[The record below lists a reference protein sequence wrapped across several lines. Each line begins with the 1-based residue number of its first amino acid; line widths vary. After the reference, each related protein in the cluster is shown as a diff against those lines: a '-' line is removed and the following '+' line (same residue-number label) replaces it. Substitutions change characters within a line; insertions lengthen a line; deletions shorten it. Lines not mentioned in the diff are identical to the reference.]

1 MKSADIRQKFLDYFA
16 SKKHAVVASSSL
28 VPHNDSTLLFTNA
41 GMVQFK
47 NLFLGSETSD
57 YTRAV
62 STQCCVRAGGKH
74 NDLDNVGYTARHHT
88 FFEMLGN
95 FSFGDYFKEEAITMA
110 WDFITNEL
118 NIPRER
124 LTVTVHHSDKE
135 SENIWIK
142 KIGVPNERVI
152 QCGDN
157 DNFWSMGETGPC
169 GPCTEIFYDHGSD
182 IPGGPPGSSQSDGD
196 RYIEIWNIV
205 FMQYNRTIEGQ
216 LTPLPK
222 PSVDTGM
229 GLERL
234 SAVMQGVHNN
244 YETDLFKEI
253 INAAQEMLPNAYQA
267 RDKNEE
273 LSSLRV
279 IADHIRSTTFLIK
292 DNITP
297 SNEGRGYVLRRIIRR
312 ALRHGHKLNMPNHFF
327 SRLVSVVI
335 KIMGDAYPDLKKAEH
350 TIESTLY
357 REEDAFGLTLN
368 QGMKLLEKEL
378 LSIDG
383 TTIPGDIIFK
393 LYDTYGFPVDLTA
406 DIARERL
413 LQLDEIGYKKCMSE
427 QQERSRQSSK
437 FDIDYNQNEK
447 NMEILRD
454 KSSTF
459 LEVLQGEIDAEII
472 AYIRG
477 AKDIVVLDKTSF
489 YPEGG
494 GQVGDTGDIIGS
506 TFVFHVENTT
516 KEANIILHHG
526 YVSQGN
532 TTISI
537 PTKVTARIDIERR
550 KATMRHHSAT
560 HLLHQALE
568 ETLGQHVQQKGSLV
582 SHDRLRFDFSHPE
595 AVTKDQLRKIE
606 IAVNNRI
613 MENNVVSIQQMACE
627 DAKAAG
633 AKALFNEKY
642 GDIVRTVTMGTSFE
656 LCGGTH
662 VSRTGDIG
670 AFKIIREGAIASG
683 IRRIEALAG
692 PLAWEAIYH
701 QENDTEVQ
709 KNFAVIKQ
717 RELEKAIEHLKEKMI
732 VDKVDRL
739 ATQAKKIKDI
749 NVLAINLGDADAKT
763 LNSAINALKTKLEN
777 AVIVLASRHEDS
789 ACVAASVSS
798 NLHHKIKAGDL
809 IKHLLP
815 TIDGKGGGKA
825 DSAQA
830 GGKLP
835 EKITDMLTLIEPW
848 INEHWS

>member
-1 MKSADIRQKFLDYFA
+1 
-16 SKKHAVVASSSL
+16 
-28 VPHNDSTLLFTNA
+28 PHSDPTLLFTNA

-47 NLFLGSETSD
+47 HFFLGSETSD

-62 STQCCVRAGGKH
+62 SAQCCVRAGGKH

-118 NIPRER
+118 NIPRDR
-124 LTVTVHHSDKE
+124 LTVTVHHSDQE

-142 KIGVPNERVI
+142 KIGIPKERVI

-169 GPCTEIFYDHGSD
+169 GPCTEIFYDHGAD
-182 IPGGPPGSSQSDGD
+182 IPGGAPGSSESDGD

-205 FMQYNRTIEGQ
+205 FMQYNRTIDGH
-216 LTPLPK
+216 LHPLPM

-253 INAAQEMLPNAYQA
+253 IHTAEQMLPHTEQA
-267 RDKNEE
+267 RDKNEH

-312 ALRHGHKLNMPNHFF
+312 ALRHGHKLNMPIHFF
-327 SRLVSVVI
+327 SRLVPVVI
-335 KIMGDAYPDLKKAEH
+335 KIMGGAYPDLKKAEH
-350 TIESTLY
+350 AIESTLY
-357 REEDAFGLTLN
+357 REEDAFSLTLN

-378 LSIDG
+378 LSIHG
-383 TTIPGDIIFK
+383 TVIPGDIIFK
-393 LYDTYGFPVDLTA
+393 LYDTYGFPIDLTA

-413 LQLDEIGYKKCMSE
+413 LQLDEIGYKKCMAE

-437 FDIDYNQNEK
+437 FDIDYNQNEQQ
-447 NMEILRD
+447 MEILRD

-459 LEVLQGEIDAEII
+459 LEVTHGETEAQII
-472 AYIRG
+472 AYIPG
-477 AKDIVVLDKTSF
+477 EKDILVLDKTPF

-494 GQVGDTGDIIGS
+494 GQVGDAGEIIGP
-506 TFVFHVENTT
+506 TFIFHVENTT
-516 KEANIILHHG
+516 READVILHHG

-532 TTISI
+532 TAISI
-537 PTKVTARIDIERR
+537 PTKVIARIDIERR

-560 HLLHQALE
+560 HLLHHTLQE
-568 ETLGQHVQQKGSLV
+568 ILGQHVQQKGSLV
-582 SHDRLRFDFSHPE
+582 SHDRLRFDFSHTE
-595 AVTKDQLRKIE
+595 AVTKDQLRNIE
-606 IAVNNRI
+606 ITVNSRI
-613 MENNVVSIQQMACE
+613 MENSVVSIQAMACDE
-627 DAKAAG
+627 AKAAG

-670 AFKIIREGAIASG
+670 AFKIIREGGIASG

-692 PLAWEAIYH
+692 PLAWGS
-701 QENDTEVQ
+701 
-709 KNFAVIKQ
+709 
-717 RELEKAIEHLKEKMI
+717 HLSPRK
-732 VDKVDRL
+732 
-739 ATQAKKIKDI
+739 
-749 NVLAINLGDADAKT
+749 
-763 LNSAINALKTKLEN
+763 
-777 AVIVLASRHEDS
+777 
-789 ACVAASVSS
+789 
-798 NLHHKIKAGDL
+798 
-809 IKHLLP
+809 
-815 TIDGKGGGKA
+815 
-825 DSAQA
+825 
-830 GGKLP
+830 
-835 EKITDMLTLIEPW
+835 
-848 INEHWS
+848 

>member
-1 MKSADIRQKFLDYFA
+1 MKSADIREKFLTYFT
-16 SKKHAVVASSSL
+16 SKKHTPIASSSL

-47 NLFLGSETSD
+47 NLFLGLETAD

-62 STQCCVRAGGKH
+62 SAQCCVRAGGKH

-95 FSFGDYFKEEAITMA
+95 FSFGDYFKEEAIVMA

-118 NIPRER
+118 NISRDR
-124 LTVTVHHSDKE
+124 LTVTVHYSDKE
-135 SENIWIK
+135 SENIWIY
-142 KIGVPNERVI
+142 KIGIPKERVI

-253 INAAQEMLPNAYQA
+253 INAAQEMLPNAHQA

-279 IADHIRSTTFLIK
+279 IADHIRSATFLIK

-335 KIMGDAYPDLKKAEH
+335 KIMSEAYPDLKKTQH
-350 TIESTLY
+350 RIESTIY
-357 REEDAFGLTLN
+357 REEDAFGSTLT
-368 QGMKLLEKEL
+368 QGIKLLDKEL

-413 LQLDEIGYKKCMSE
+413 LQLDEIGYKKCMAE
-427 QQERSRQSSK
+427 QQDRSRQSSK
-437 FDIDYNQNEK
+437 FDIDYNQNEQH
-447 NMEILRD
+447 MEILRD
-454 KSSTF
+454 KRSNF
-459 LEVLQGEIDAEII
+459 LEAIQGETDAQVI
-472 AYIRG
+472 AYIPG
-477 AKDIVVLDKTSF
+477 EKDILVLDRTPF
-489 YPEGG
+489 YSEGG
-494 GQVGDTGDIIGS
+494 GQVGDAGEIIGQ
-506 TFVFHVENTT
+506 TFVFDVENTT
-516 KEANIILHHG
+516 REAHVILHHG

-532 TTISI
+532 KAISI

-560 HLLHQALE
+560 HLLHQALQ

-582 SHDRLRFDFSHPE
+582 SHDRLRFDFSHTE

-606 IAVNNRI
+606 MTVNNRI
-613 MENNVVSIQQMACE
+613 MENNAVSIQEMPCE
-627 DAKAAG
+627 AAKAAG
-633 AKALFNEKY
+633 AKALFSEKY

-692 PLAWEAIYH
+692 PLAWDAIYH
-701 QENDTEVQ
+701 QENETEIQ
-709 KNFAVIKQ
+709 KNFATIKQ
-717 RELEKAIEHLKEKMI
+717 KELEKAIEHLKEKMI

-739 ATQAKKIKDI
+739 LTQAKKIKDI

-763 LNSAINALKTKLEN
+763 LNSAINTLKTKLEN